1 MKKDRIILT
10 YIVYWVLGIVFL
22 VLGIG
27 LFVLGILGIVDSFW
41 SGMGGTL
48 IAVGIIRISHIL
60 RYHKDESYRENKEIE
75 IKDER
80 NQFIRYKAWA
90 WAGYLFVQIAA
101 ISTIVLKLL
110 GHDLLS
116 IAAGLAVFIFA
127 LLYWV
132 CYLVLK
138 KKY

>member
-1 MKKDRIILT
+1 MKNDRRIVACIIYIILG
-10 YIVYWVLGIVFL
+10 VVLMVLGMLEV
-22 VLGIG
+22 
-27 LFVLGILGIVDSFW
+27 VDSFW
-41 SGMGGTL
+41 SGMGGAL
-48 IAVGIIRISHIL
+48 IAVGVVRMIHIL
-60 RYHKDESYRENKEIE
+60 RYHNDESYRENLEIE
-75 IKDER
+75 RKDER
-80 NQFIRYKAWA
+80 NQFIRNKAWA
-90 WAGYLFVQIAA
+90 WAGYLFVLIAA

-116 IAAGLAVFIFA
+116 IAAGFAVCIFV